1 MTSVDYHVHS
11 SFSPD
16 ARDDMRK
23 MVEKAV
29 SLNLEEIMFTDHFE
43 FLSDGRPGR
52 FCSSVDYI
60 PRIVDE
66 VLRLRDEYAGCIYV
80 GLGLEIGQM
89 QFAEKESKKIVNS
102 YPFDFILASFHKVG
116 GSDLMSHDYTDEIDR
131 KRTLDSY
138 LDGLL
143 VLASLF
149 DFDSL
154 AHIDLIKRYSYKAG
168 NIERIEEDEERV
180 REILRTLIKRGKAL
194 EINTSLLRDF
204 DEPMPGETVLS
215 WFKEEGGEKITVGS
229 DAHKREHIAF
239 GFDRAEAMLR
249 RCGFS
254 GYYIYKDRK
263 EKFISFDQEELC
275 LS

>member
-1 MTSVDYHVHS
+1 MINADLHIHS
-11 SFSPD
+11 LMSPD
-16 ARDDMRK
+16 SRESLNNICLRAMELGLK
-23 MVEKAV
+23 TIAV
-29 SLNLEEIMFTDHFE
+29 SDHYE
-43 FLSDGRPGR
+43 FYRPGR
-52 FCSSVDYI
+52 EHPVFNEKHVEEELKI
-60 PRIVDE
+60 IEKARIRYNGE
-66 VLRLRDEYAGCIYV
+66 LNILFAI
-80 GLGLEIGQM
+80 EIGQPH
-89 QFAEKESKKIVNS
+89 FDYHNALRLINNF
-102 YPFDFILASFHKVG
+102 PFDFILASFHKVG

>member
-1 MTSVDYHVHS
+1 MINADLHIHS
-11 SFSPD
+11 LMSPD
-16 ARDDMRK
+16 SR
-23 MVEKAV
+23 E
-29 SLNLEEIMFTDHFE
+29 SLDNICLRAMELGLKTIAISDHYE
-43 FLSDGRPGR
+43 FYRPGR
-52 FCSSVDYI
+52 EHPVFNEKHVEEELKI
-60 PRIVDE
+60 IEKARIRYNGE
-66 VLRLRDEYAGCIYV
+66 LNILFAI
-80 GLGLEIGQM
+80 EIGQPH
-89 QFAEKESKKIVNS
+89 FDYHNALRLINNF
-102 YPFDFILASFHKVG
+102 PFDFILASFHKVG

-263 EKFISFDQEELC
+263 EKFISFD
-275 LS
+275 